1 MVRVPSLVEGLEK
14 AVRQQAKLYTSRRL
28 IKSVSKG
35 ADDVE
40 DGFECENI
48 ESYQDGNQEKKEG
61 MEVMYPIGGSLVSFN
76 HERHFIL
83 LYNDFDPI
91 KVIPKEKDKKYYL
104 PRNLYAVCNF
114 NVALLPIKL
123 NLPMI
128 CPPLEWKSVRRSGK
142 KPRNLSELSGGYL
155 SNISGEIYDRYR
167 LLTSE
172 NTNHFYIYLGDNY
185 EKLCGVMNKLQ
196 GQAFKINSSF
206 LHHLL
211 KNEYFLDLLAHY
223 LESFTFRMRKFTNYV
238 GSTLSTLIKNI
249 QRARFEQ
256 FILKVAKAPYG
267 YKLYFPAYLDF
278 RGRIYRTAVA
288 SCISTSAIYQEA

>member
-1 MVRVPSLVEGLEK
+1 
-14 AVRQQAKLYTSRRL
+14 
-28 IKSVSKG
+28 
-35 ADDVE
+35 
-40 DGFECENI
+40 
-48 ESYQDGNQEKKEG
+48 
-61 MEVMYPIGGSLVSFN
+61 MEVMYPIGGSLVSFMI
-76 HERHFIL
+76 ERHFIL

-211 KNEYFLDLLAHY
+211 KNEYYLDLVREGL
-223 LESFTFRMRKFTNYV
+223 LMPGFISQINNIPKV
-238 GSTLSTLIKNI
+238 STLLREFHI
-249 QRARFEQ
+249 QNEE
-256 FILKVAKAPYG
+256 I
-267 YKLYFPAYLDF
+267 YKLCGFNVEYFNKKHPACSLW
-278 RGRIYRTAVA
+278 
-288 SCISTSAIYQEA
+288 AIHFEAG